1 MEVYYKELLEN
12 KEELER
18 KIANVAS
25 EDTVDLI
32 ETLNML
38 RRRAGANHP
47 LTIAYETGSYEGLT
61 NAPESDCT
69 VALGTSTVVY
79 GTSEVQ

>member
-47 LTIAYETGSYEGLT
+47 LTIAYEKEFKKRQATW
-61 NAPESDCT
+61 
-69 VALGTSTVVY
+69 VQK
-79 GTSEVQ
+79 EVDRMEKGRAK